1 MDSMTD
7 LLQQHGPLLVFL
19 NVLVEQLGAPVPAV
33 PVLVVGGALSI
44 EGGFAASAIVAMAV
58 LASGLANVTW
68 YLVGRRYGRRV
79 LGLVCRI
86 TMSPDVCVRE
96 TENIFSRWGVA
107 TVMIARFIP
116 GVSSVAAP
124 LAGAMR
130 MSPLRFVLFDTLGT
144 TAWAILFVG
153 AGVIFHREVEAV
165 LSTLSDLGVG
175 AVWILAVL
183 LVLYLALRWV
193 ERHRLLRFVRAHRVH
208 RHEIEHLLGSS
219 TGPILVDLRSAAARS
234 EDPRR
239 VPGAREI
246 ELQDLRRALRE
257 VPLDREIVVLCAC
270 PNEASAA
277 KATRLLRRHGYK
289 RVRPLAGGIDGWF
302 AISSHSNAKQS

>member
-1 MDSMTD
+1 MESLTG

-33 PVLVVGGALSI
+33 PVLVVAGALSV
-44 EGGFAASAIVAMAV
+44 EGGFTASAVVAVAV
-58 LASGLANVTW
+58 LASGIANVTW
-68 YLVGRRYGRRV
+68 YLIGRRYGRRV

-96 TENIFSRWGVA
+96 TENVFSRWGVA

-144 TAWAILFVG
+144 SAWAILFVG
-153 AGVIFHREVEAV
+153 TGVIFHREVEAV
-165 LSTLSDLGVG
+165 LSALSDLGVG
-175 AVWILAVL
+175 ALWVLVGL
-183 LVLYLALRWV
+183 LVLYLALRWA
-193 ERHRLLRFVRAHRVH
+193 ERQRLLRFVRTHRVH
-208 RHEIEHLLGSS
+208 RHEIEHLLGDAS
-219 TGPILVDLRSAAARS
+219 GPILVDLRSTAARS

-246 ELQDLRRALRE
+246 ELRDLRRALQE
-257 VPLDREIVVLCAC
+257 VPLDQEIVVLCAC

-277 KATRLLRRHGYK
+277 KATRLLLRHGYK

-302 AISSHSNAKQS
+302 ASPRQADAKQS